1 MGASRL
7 KPLTVKEV
15 EKLTATKPPTI
26 KHRSLGG
33 VPGFV
38 LVHTP
43 AGHTS
48 YGLIYRTNRE
58 RKKLTLGSTKMLS
71 LGEARAL
78 AGKFRAS
85 VEAGGDPHG
94 DKLAERQQILVQRR
108 QEADRERLEVERM
121 WEKYM
126 QLVASQ
132 LRTRGEKDR
141 VFRKYILPT
150 VHGLC
155 VTEVTKTHALTVI
168 DTLVAQ
174 GKRPMADKVRQEG
187 AAFFEW
193 LIERDH
199 VERNVFAR
207 IRKTKNAKTIR
218 TRVLSDDEVR
228 AIWHASEAEGRWS
241 CWIKLLILTGGRNM
255 EVRGASWSEFD
266 LEARL
271 WTIPAERYKNGCA
284 HTVYLTDAMLEI
296 LNTVPRFKNVDLLFP
311 ASGNAC
317 QPMSG
322 DQKVKDRIDK
332 RMRETL
338 HQAGAKEPDNWCV
351 HDFRRTIA
359 TGLQRLGFRPEI
371 ADQVIGHVGS
381 TRKGAGAHY
390 LHHRYDEE
398 RKEALETWSAHILD
412 VAKGDE
418 QRSTA
423 TSKS

>member
-15 EKLTATKPPTI
+15 EKLTATKPTTI

-48 YGLIYRTNRE
+48 YGLIYRTNKE

-168 DTLVAQ
+168 DTLVA
-174 GKRPMADKVRQEG
+174 
-187 AAFFEW
+187 
-193 LIERDH
+193 
-199 VERNVFAR
+199 
-207 IRKTKNAKTIR
+207 
-218 TRVLSDDEVR
+218 
-228 AIWHASEAEGRWS
+228 
-241 CWIKLLILTGGRNM
+241 
-255 EVRGASWSEFD
+255 
-266 LEARL
+266 
-271 WTIPAERYKNGCA
+271 
-284 HTVYLTDAMLEI
+284 
-296 LNTVPRFKNVDLLFP
+296 
-311 ASGNAC
+311 
-317 QPMSG
+317 
-322 DQKVKDRIDK
+322 
-332 RMRETL
+332 
-338 HQAGAKEPDNWCV
+338 
-351 HDFRRTIA
+351 
-359 TGLQRLGFRPEI
+359 
-371 ADQVIGHVGS
+371 
-381 TRKGAGAHY
+381 
-390 LHHRYDEE
+390 
-398 RKEALETWSAHILD
+398 
-412 VAKGDE
+412 
-418 QRSTA
+418 
-423 TSKS
+423 